1 MNSDFKDLLA
11 ALCKHQVRFL
21 VVGGY
26 AVMFH
31 TEPRF
36 TKDLDIWIEPNS
48 DNAGRFRTAMLEFGA
63 WMDHMRVEDF
73 CRDQVMFQIGLPPS
87 RIDFLTSVPGLEFDP
102 SWNGRVEAS
111 IGNIVVPM
119 LGLAELMTAKET
131 AGREQDL
138 LDLAKL
144 RKVRPDGRTDE

>member
-11 ALCKHQVRFL
+11 DLCRNEVRFL

-36 TKDLDIWIEPNS
+36 TKDLDLWIEPTR
-48 DNAGRFRTAMLEFGA
+48 DNAERFRSALLEFGA
-63 WMDHMRVEDF
+63 WMNHMQVADF
-73 CRDQVMFQIGLPPS
+73 CQEQVMFQIGLPPS
-87 RIDFLTSVPGLEFDP
+87 RIDFLTSVPGLEFGP
-102 SWNGRVEAS
+102 SWHRRDEAT
-111 IGNIVVPM
+111 IGSLSVPM
-119 LGLAELMTAKET
+119 LGLPDIMTAKET
-131 AGREQDL
+131 AGRDQDL

-144 RKVRPDGRTDE
+144 KKVRPLGEEQE